1 MRMDLLADAL
11 TMIKNAEKV
20 GKEEVIIKPISKLL
34 RGVLDIMKREGY
46 VGEYEVIDDG
56 RGGVIKLK
64 LLGKI
69 NDCGAIKPRFSVTVD
84 EFEKFEKRFLP
95 AYGFGILILTTSQ
108 GIMTHEEAKKKR
120 IGGQLLAYVY

>member
-108 GIMTHEEAKKKR
+108 GIMTHEEAKKKG